1 MSFTQ
6 MKKKASLLCNNKR
19 VKEKKTRVTPSV
31 FTQEMLQSTEERLS
45 NTAEVHPPRILE
57 LLDLSTAPHH
67 KGSFPDIDQP
77 LFQPYP
83 SELVFQNFTPRQTYK
98 LPLLLL
104 NNDKVS
110 RQVKLEQQNSVYFS
124 ILPSSDAR
132 SNVAPGM
139 SATFTV
145 FFTPHENKD
154 YHHRL
159 VCVTE
164 REKFEIPIRAIG
176 PRAILDFRDKLDLP
190 VCPVKASTEKTQ
202 LVCNAG
208 NSKAK
213 FRLHTERP
221 FSVTPEFGT
230 LDVGESMQV
239 TVVFHPMN
247 TGNHRQDL
255 LLHYH
260 TGEDVYI
267 SLHGSCEELN
277 IHLEPDSIWMEN
289 TYVSLIS
296 TRTVSLTN
304 HSDIPLQYC
313 WTLWPSQQEE
323 DLSLLRDGSVLQQK
337 EEVEL
342 GQLLKSDPAGIHYL
356 PLQSRAP
363 QEHRSQDANDYL
375 LALSHSCI
383 TAEPAEGEIWPSTTA
398 KFTIIFKP
406 EEARLY
412 QQTIYCD
419 VTGCES
425 PLPLTVNGKGMG
437 PQLVLNYD
445 GMNLKDLFIGERFRQ
460 EVQLSNKGP
469 IDAPFRWSSPDT
481 AFGRCFSFNP
491 EEGVVPSG
499 ACQIVEVSFRSPIL
513 GSFFEDL
520 LLTVAGQPQPLTFTV
535 GGSII
540 RPTIHF
546 SVSELNFGDV
556 AFGFPVTV
564 GCTLFNPSFVPVN
577 FILRVLGDGLG
588 SPSVSSFKQVSDESL
603 KDWQGH
609 TARDLHPCPV
619 EFTVSPAAGSVRSVS
634 DVDIQ
639 VTLCSN
645 TVKTYQLSLV
655 VDIEGVGEEILTLPI
670 NARCVMPQILVD
682 TPVLDFE
689 RCFLNQPYEQKVRLN
704 NPSNLPACY
713 GMLDQEYEENPSLL
727 LGSSAPRGVIHPGTS
742 EELPVRLLAKAV
754 GTLHHTIRIAIFG
767 SPQPPLVSGSEVAL
781 SCIGH
786 GPLVHIQTTQL
797 HFGKIPVLM
806 DIGKTLLLS
815 NHSPIPAH
823 FTTPMSIRKPFWR
836 IEPSEGEVP
845 PGSQVELKVVVH
857 LKDTVQFEGKLEV
870 SIQDSQPLTVL
881 LSATGTGTTI
891 VSDRPFGPSL
901 DLGTHFSHEPYQ
913 YHFKLCNHGKRVH
926 RMYWKVDTSQPTAKL
941 CKGGSLPNQSFLP
954 PICTLKQRD
963 DPRRGSSLPSS
974 REKSMVSLRPSRLE
988 LFPGGSA
995 DMVLTVSAD
1004 APKVVRERLVCY
1016 AIVGQQGYQEKIMSV
1031 DITCRFVAPLLSIS
1045 SKQLNFYIKKVKGES
1060 VRPLYE
1066 KLILKNVSSLPV
1078 SMKLSLIEPFSLC
1091 EAPGQRS
1098 TATTKSVVL
1107 GDKCEAELWVCFN
1120 PAFYKDRV
1128 SHIVDEYLEVNYL
1141 GHPQQDVVDLHA
1153 EVHYP
1158 NLDFPSTT
1166 VDFDCVLNCTET
1178 HKIMTITN
1186 CSLLPVSYY
1195 WTFLD
1200 DHINTR
1206 KTEMLKGK
1214 KKKKQKLSESQL
1226 EEWRLSSATLSP
1238 AFSAPQTPMLAAD
1251 QQSSTQGPVRVEEVF
1266 DILPTHGHLQ
1276 PGDQQAVTFSFYGH
1290 ENISRQVVAQCHVED
1305 GPTYEIILRGH
1316 ASEIS
1321 YTLDTTHL
1329 DFGQQLFHCVA
1340 EVDVTLTNT
1349 GKVGFKYS
1357 IHPHRE
1363 EEEEEVGEKEVRQM
1377 KVFEHEV
1384 RPGWP
1389 AVIPAQGYL
1398 DAGMVQV
1405 LRVLY
1410 LPGIPEV
1417 FKKKLQMQVAFL
1429 PLEEIT
1435 LTGVGVFPR
1444 ISLNLPRNLS
1454 EECYSDVLPQARTAV
1469 EKDGVKEKLMNEITV
1484 REGAATEATRTL
1496 TYEDLLHM
1504 EIERLLVKK
1513 NALAVANSLL
1523 ETEEPQE
1530 SFRKWNKL
1538 IKFQL
1543 PEYILDFGFV
1553 IPGKVVS
1560 RAVKVSNNGSIPV
1573 SFHPTSKHLGD
1584 TGFTVDFEIMK
1595 NQPRDE
1601 TKSFTVKF
1609 DPQGVNLNL
1618 GYTSAIFPIQVTGG
1632 PTVQVRLCAVVT
1644 MPAVTVS
1651 SDTIQFDTLQCGMC
1665 QMKTIQLLNH
1675 ESVPCHWSIA
1685 EEVKPFK
1692 KIDKFLPLYKRKKA
1706 LQEQRPPP
1714 VVFEMFP
1721 SSGVLSPGERVNV
1734 HIKFKPADGC
1744 PYNRRLVVRVADST
1758 QEVFITAQGQGEDP
1772 HLEFC
1777 PSVLE
1782 LGPCLP
1788 ASTDVEAEVTVK
1800 NPCSFP
1806 IEFYSLEFDTQYLQE
1821 EEILRLMQDYKDN
1834 SVLLLPPRVPGE
1846 GLPSELLDYY
1856 KEYWSKMKD
1865 EELKAGMDHD
1875 DQNEDT
1881 QGGKNKPKLDEDHP
1895 EISATSVKPPEMFF
1909 SELTR
1914 LASSESLRQFEMTPV
1929 CRAVARHMGVDL
1941 SPEALVAR
1949 NCRGIAIVVYGAP
1962 LTDKS
1967 SIAAALALQ
1976 YGAVCLCVDDVVT
1989 DMLLNGT
1996 SPVSLTARQLFDF
2009 AATEHAQKNA
2019 KEAGLVI
2026 EETSGSGPTAA
2037 SDPDSSTFML
2047 NTANNCED
2055 NSNENDSKAPLMT
2068 ENQHIVHSLGG
2079 DVTTLRS
2086 LLPEHLLVD
2095 ILAERFQLSDCYRG
2109 IVIDGLDSAYTRVP
2123 ASTLQVV
2130 LKALTNRQHIYLVN
2144 LSDSYTAL
2152 KARERAQREAEEALQ
2167 KEKAAREE
2175 QWLQEMDEEEYN
2187 ALPQEV
2193 KEHINKKHREEFRQ
2207 QKFRA
2212 QMAKELEEKRQQ
2224 EENQRL
2230 KEVGGKKD
2238 IKEPSRKKSLLGV
2251 KQSTGALN
2259 VLRASSVNHSKE
2271 PLGDT
2276 REQCH
2281 LSEEHHSKEADDPQK
2296 QTEGT
2301 KGTTGSPQPTDTLEK
2316 DKNTETVN
2324 VKSAGEEKELKD
2336 GKQAGERNQKDRARR
2351 QSLPAGKSRVENLQS
2366 QFCQYEE
2373 SQALVEHIL
2382 HHWDRRRGLL
2392 LVPLPTEDAL
2402 GSAEVITEKQ
2412 SSADKKSRRVCN
2424 KLISPL
2430 HSQIAGLSEAEKA
2443 EDKASPLDI
2452 PYIVLNVTEKD
2463 YMSIISSS
2471 LPPLDEVLDDLGIGP
2486 SGPPIPPP
2494 VTFSV
2499 VPFPKKREQAKLEQ
2513 TCFTF
2518 LIPSRL
2524 DEKNKDKK
2532 EDELQASVVK
2542 LAEEA
2547 AGSKSHGKATIKDS
2561 AVAKDKDKTG
2571 REIHRSKKQTSA
2583 KTKAQGPDRL
2593 GSRSHA
2599 SFHPEDTDQEEH
2611 QANLEQK
2618 RSHILT
2624 AFRWVVPAGGE
2635 AVLKIWFYSESPGT
2649 FKHTFNF
2656 EIVGTRRLNQLI
2668 CRGVSTYPSISSDYT
2683 TVFPH
2688 SKKVTQTKELLPKT
2702 YVIKPGYFEFGPL
2715 LCGKT
2720 RDRYKENRYPE
2731 NSEKLVIH
2739 NNSCLEAEVQFS
2751 FKHDMQATTY
2761 LLDPPAMTLKP
2772 NQKQELM
2779 LWSYPTKVGQ
2789 MKDSLICQIKDNP
2802 ELVVIELSCWG
2813 VRPELELESKHLHF
2827 DRILLHR
2834 RDSRSIMMYNKTALP
2849 VSWRLQ
2855 GVEELGDEFTVP
2867 QDQGII
2873 SPNSS
2878 FPLSLRFRARRP
2890 LNIKRILRLEVSDV
2904 EKILGVVY
2912 TENIQVTAEAYD
2924 VDLEISPD
2932 GCLNFGTIRVFEEV
2946 RLSLRL
2952 KNQGKYEVSY
2962 KFNVE
2967 QTDPA
2972 QPDLNSIF
2980 KVSPQ
2985 CGSLM
2990 PNKPTT
2996 VNIVFK
3002 PDVEVFIKDQPILP
3016 CQVIEPSIGTGGE
3029 TVAIVAI
3036 RVSARSVFTR
3046 YKITPSS
3053 DLNFGPLI
3061 YGNKKSQS
3069 FTIENNGVFEASF
3082 TICRRI
3088 TDPVRT
3094 GGPGK
3099 TISRETLSGRPNA
3112 AKIPPESFQSFLQNR
3127 LSVGMFSVSP
3137 CIGSLQPG
3145 SQQLVTVDC
3154 AAEQLGRWSQ
3164 GLHIDIIGRD
3174 PSDHPD
3180 GIPYTL
3186 LAEVCKP
3193 GIVLDM
3199 ASIFEEHHLCC
3210 STSQLS
3216 SEQFCSA
3223 EGIFVLDENKFIF
3236 NKILVGQT
3244 SRARFKLTNS
3254 SKVPCMLSLAI
3265 RSAGPKSSRHIE
3277 VFDLPVTTLSIPSLS
3292 HAFPV
3297 VTFTPQAMQ
3306 HYSAVF
3312 EAKVEGSGRVTPTNK
3327 TSVLEFDL
3335 LGQGTLPSVCVVR
3348 PGLRGSKG
3356 SPVLHFRQVPVG
3368 RRHIRP
3374 LVLLNNGNVPAEV
3387 QIDMLD
3393 EHGVFTLKAASD
3405 NVNTS
3410 VDSTQRASEHKSV
3423 HRVNLKLKINEP
3435 VEIEVGFCSD
3445 KPLSVKAK
3453 MSLQVKDNQQSN
3465 TTIEV
3470 TGEAYQPIISLD
3482 HISRS
3487 LQDIDHEDE
3496 EEGNYEVL
3504 NFGDCHVNVPYK
3516 ESFTMTNHSSSQV
3529 LRFEWPPG
3537 GPHVSFSPQVGH
3549 LHAGCSKEVIVT
3561 FSSSE
3566 PVTLSQLQMR
3576 CKVCQVEF
3584 QQPVEEVADWD
3595 DRHKTVHWLSS
3606 SEKASDVSKQA
3617 VKDKVIRTDPE
3628 PCCSVVDGSQVEL
3641 ELSISAVC
3649 DYVKLS
3655 CSTDTIRFENTM
3667 LFQTRLQQLQ
3677 VVNEG
3682 SMKVE
3687 FSWEVLMDPSS
3698 NIVSCDQEE
3707 GTSTS
3712 RPGSRSAG
3720 SLTEARPLANL
3731 LSLLMLNRELPPFS
3745 VEPSVGTMKPGARQ
3759 NFTVR
3764 FLPLQVSTFQGKLFC
3779 SIQNLQDGEQAPCI
3793 SVCGRSLLP
3802 QFHFDLEDSDYI
3814 SGNRRNSEFSGPLD
3828 PNTRILE
3835 IHAIGLSVPSTRSFS
3850 VVNPTSKPYSFKW
3863 RCEDK
3868 SRSHFHCLVPSGVI
3882 PPGNKAEVCFEYVA
3896 EQLDAVESL
3905 WTFMVDTLSL
3915 SVPFLCVGT
3924 AREPIT
3930 YLDRPHFD
3938 FGELLIGQKVEQA
3951 VNFVNEED
3959 EPFHFSVVPSS
3970 LFCEDQQ
3977 SRLILEPMTGTVAPK
3992 NRLPLLVSFTPSCE
4006 GYVSFK
4012 VVLRVK
4018 KKSEPLTL
4026 IIKADCFTLS
4036 TSVQVEKPEGGL
4048 KMIAPNHQE
4057 TLDFGEVG
4065 ISEQSTFTF
4074 LVSNL
4079 SRFILE
4085 VNFELTGPKALQH
4098 HLVTKTQNAAIG
4110 AGKQLQS
4117 SLCFFPQCICNLKDV
4132 KLNIKVKR
4140 GPIFAFD
4147 IKGKAV
4153 SPSLEFSSTK
4163 LNFGK
4168 CFLYCPG
4175 MEPAAQTLVLRNNG
4189 KRDISIQC
4197 QFKNTAFLEMDFHAD
4212 ILTPG
4217 GVKEIPFTF
4226 YPREPCQYHEKLT
4239 FILNSC
4245 VTKQVEI
4252 LGQGIEMKLEVE
4264 HPRQKKVKL
4273 GPLKLGQKMKKQVV
4287 LVNRSS
4293 IDLSCTL
4300 MLSTDTP
4307 IDQKDLSFSPEGELK
4322 LKSSGG
4328 SCNVQIHFSPHQR
4341 IRPFTAELQAK
4352 CLGLIQPLLTI
4363 QGSCQG
4369 VEVQLDQDCLSF
4381 GAVVQHCQVK
4391 KKIVM
4396 TNTGDSSARF
4406 NWKTEDFPA
4415 ELSIVPLKGFINPG
4429 MEVPFQVTFAP
4440 VELRNDTRYE
4450 NLSCFVEGSSSPLTL
4465 TVTGSCIATSTS
4477 REVVNFVCPVR
4488 GSHTQTLSVLNPTNQ
4503 CCSIAPVIE
4512 GEHWSAALSVNF
4524 QPHQNTAFT
4533 ITYRPMTMTA
4543 SGQKHQG
4550 SVFFAFPDGTG
4561 ILYSLQGTAD
4571 PPKAEDT
4578 IEHELPA
4585 KTSHTVLL
4593 PVHNWLSR
4601 QQRFL
4606 VQLEI
4611 VKPDKPDATVSL
4623 RGIKFIDVP
4632 AHANRD
4638 YEMSF
4643 FTYTEGQ
4650 FNTKVTFRNHETSEY
4665 LFYLVTFKATS
4676 PGVLST
4682 IELVTPVR
4690 RAASATI
4697 QVENPLT
4704 TASCL
4709 TTDCKSRDIIVP
4721 PHHTVPGQSKGVL
4734 PFEYKPLQA
4743 GESTARLTLFSSE
4756 LGHFHYDLLLRA
4768 LPPAPEK
4775 TVHFNALLG
4784 RSHTITVKFINYARF
4799 KTSYFCKTDYP
4810 DFIVDKSV
4818 SVTPGFHAGSQA
4830 SVDVCFE
4837 PSQLGEVKGQLSLS
4851 SGVGGEYI
4859 FPLHGLCLPPQ
4870 SQGPFSIK
4878 SGGNIIIPFKNVFL
4892 QTTAFS
4898 FLVDNHHFTV
4908 KGGGSIKSK
4917 EIQNIQVSFEA
4928 PPDGSPGPWFGTLT
4942 ISSQSSEGHKKPY
4955 SWVYYLKGHRPEL
4968 L

>member
-57 LLDLSTAPHH
+57 LLDLSAAPHH

-83 SELVFQNFTPRQTYK
+83 SELVFQNLTPGQTYK

-124 ILPSSDAR
+124 VLPSSDAR

-202 LVCNAG
+202 LVCNVG

-383 TAEPAEGEIWPSTTA
+383 TVEPAEGEIWPSTTA

-412 QQTIYCD
+412 QQTIYCN

-460 EVQLSNKGP
+460 ELSNKGP

-767 SPQPPLVSGSEVAL
+767 SPQPPLEVAL

-974 REKSMVSLRPSRLE
+974 REKLMVSLRPSRLE

-1091 EAPGQRS
+1091 EAPGERS

-1238 AFSAPQTPMLAAD
+1238 AFSAPQTPLLAAD
-1251 QQSSTQGPVRVEEVF
+1251 QQSSTQSPVRVEEVF

-1389 AVIPAQGYL
+1389 AVFPAQGYL

-1685 EEVKPFK
+1685 EEVTPFK

-1875 DQNEDT
+1875 NQNEDT

-1949 NCRGIAIVVYGAP
+1949 NCRGIAIIVYGAP

-1976 YGAVCLCVDDVVT
+1976 YGAACLCVDDVVT

-2524 DEKNKDKK
+2524 DEKDKDKK

-2599 SFHPEDTDQEEH
+2599 SFYPEDTDQEEH

-2635 AVLKIWFYSESPGT
+2635 VVLKIWFYSESPGT

-3082 TICRRI
+3082 TICRMI
-3088 TDPVRT
+3088 TDPVKT

-3292 HAFPV
+3292 HAFAV

-3312 EAKVEGSGRVTPTNK
+3312 EAKVEGSGRVTPTIK

-3356 SPVLHFRQVPVG
+3356 SPVLHFRRVLVG

-3410 VDSTQRASEHKSV
+3410 VDSTQRASEHKSM

-3470 TGEAYQPIISLD
+3470 TGEAYQPIVSLD

-3606 SEKASDVSKQA
+3606 SEKASDLSKQG
-3617 VKDKVIRTDPE
+3617 VKDKVIRIDPE

-3641 ELSISAVC
+3641 ELRISAVC

-3677 VVNEG
+3677 VVNKG

-3731 LSLLMLNRELPPFS
+3731 LSLLMLNAELPPFS

-3814 SGNRRNSEFSGPLD
+3814 SGNRGNSEFSGPLD

-3896 EQLDAVESL
+3896 EQLDAVESF

-4048 KMIAPNHQE
+4048 KMISPNHQE

-4085 VNFELTGPKALQH
+4085 VNFELTGPKALQQ
-4098 HLVTKTQNAAIG
+4098 HLVTKTQNAAID

-4117 SLCFFPQCICNLKDV
+4117 SLCFSPQCICNLKDV

-4140 GPIFAFD
+4140 GPTFAFD

-4212 ILTPG
+4212 ILSPG
-4217 GVKEIPFTF
+4217 GVKETPFTF

-4341 IRPFTAELQAK
+4341 IRPFTTELQAK

-4524 QPHQNTAFT
+4524 EPHQNTAFT

-4543 SGQKHQG
+4543 SGKKHQG
-4550 SVFFAFPDGTG
+4550 SVFFAFPNGTG

-4593 PVHNWLSR
+4593 PVRNWLSR

-4690 RAASATI
+4690 RAASATV

-4775 TVHFNALLG
+4775 TVHFNTLLG
-4784 RSHTITVKFINYARF
+4784 CSHTVTVKFINYARF

-4870 SQGPFSIK
+4870 SQGPVSIK

-4942 ISSQSSEGHKKPY
+4942 ISSQSSEGHRKPY

>member
-6 MKKKASLLCNNKR
+6 VKKKASLLCNNKR
-19 VKEKKTRVTPSV
+19 VKEGKTRRVTPSV

-57 LLDLSTAPHH
+57 LLDLSAAPNH

-83 SELVFQNFTPRQTYK
+83 SELVFQNFTPGQTYK

-124 ILPSSDAR
+124 VLPSSDAR
-132 SNVAPGM
+132 SNIAPGM

-202 LVCNAG
+202 LVCNVG

-221 FSVTPEFGT
+221 FSVTPEFGA

-239 TVVFHPMN
+239 TVVFQPMN
-247 TGNHRQDL
+247 TGNHSQDL

-313 WTLWPSQQEE
+313 WTVWPSQQEE
-323 DLSLLRDGSVLQQK
+323 DLSLLREGSVLQQK

-342 GQLLKSDPAGIHYL
+342 GQLLKSDLAGIHYL

-375 LALSHSCI
+375 LALSHCI
-383 TAEPAEGEIWPSTTA
+383 TVEPPEGEIWPSTTA

-425 PLPLTVNGKGMG
+425 PLPLTVKGKGMG

-460 EVQLSNKGP
+460 EVQLSNKEP

-481 AFGRCFSFNP
+481 TFGRCFSFNP
-491 EEGVVPSG
+491 EEGVVRSG

-513 GSFFEDL
+513 GSFFEEL
-520 LLTVAGQPQPLTFTV
+520 LLSVAGQPQSLTFTV
-535 GGSII
+535 GGSVIC
-540 RPTIHF
+540 PTIHF

-556 AFGFPVTV
+556 GFGFPVTV

-588 SPSVSSFKQVSDESL
+588 SPSVSSFKQISDESL
-603 KDWQGH
+603 KDWQGY

-634 DVDIQ
+634 DVDIK

-645 TVKTYQLSLV
+645 TVRTYQLSLV

-670 NARCVMPQILVD
+670 NARCVVPQILVD
-682 TPVLDFE
+682 TPVLHFE
-689 RCFLNQPYEQKVRLN
+689 RCFLNQPFEQKVRLT

-713 GMLDQEYEENPSLL
+713 GMLDQEYEENSSLL
-727 LGSSAPRGVIHPGTS
+727 LGSSDPRGVIHPGCS
-742 EELPVRLLAKAV
+742 EELPVRLLAKAP
-754 GTLHHTIRIAIFG
+754 GMLHHTIRIAVFG
-767 SPQPPLVSGSEVAL
+767 SSQPPLEVAL

-797 HFGKIPVLM
+797 HFGKIPVLT

-823 FTTPMSIRKPFWR
+823 FTIPMTIRKPFWR
-836 IEPSEGEVP
+836 IEPSKGEVP
-845 PGSQVELKVVVH
+845 SWSQVELKVVVH
-857 LKDTVQFEGKLEV
+857 LKDTVAFEGKLEV

-941 CKGGSLPNQSFLP
+941 CKGGTLPDQSFLP
-954 PICTLKQRD
+954 PIFTPKQRD
-963 DPRRGSSLPSS
+963 DARRGSSLPSS

-1004 APKVVRERLVCY
+1004 SPKVVRERLVCY

-1045 SKQLNFYIKKVKGES
+1045 PKQLNFYIKKVKGDC

-1091 EAPGQRS
+1091 EAPGEHS

-1128 SHIVDEYLEVNYL
+1128 SHNVDEYLEVNYL

-1178 HKIMTITN
+1178 HKVMTITN

-1200 DHINTR
+1200 DHINSR

-1214 KKKKQKLSESQL
+1214 KKKKQKLSESQQ
-1226 EEWRLSSATLSP
+1226 EEWRRSSATLSP
-1238 AFSAPQTPMLAAD
+1238 AFSAPQTPLLAAD
-1251 QQSSTQGPVRVEEVF
+1251 QQSSTQGSVHVEEVF

-1276 PGDQQAVTFSFYGH
+1276 PGDQQVVTFSFYGH

-1329 DFGQQLFHCVA
+1329 DFGQQLFHCVG

-1363 EEEEEVGEKEVRQM
+1363 EEEEGVGEKEVRQM

-1389 AVIPAQGYL
+1389 TVIPAQGYL

-1444 ISLNLPRNLS
+1444 ISLNLPRILS
-1454 EECYSDVLPQARTAV
+1454 EEYYSDVLQQARTAV
-1469 EKDGVKEKLMNEITV
+1469 EKDGVKVKLIYEFTV

-1496 TYEDLLHM
+1496 TFEDLLHM

-1513 NALAVANSLL
+1513 NALAVANNLL

-1573 SFHPTSKHLGD
+1573 SFHPTNKHLGD
-1584 TGFTVDFEIMK
+1584 TGFTVDFESMK

-1609 DPQGVNLNL
+1609 DPQGVNLDL
-1618 GYTSAIFPIQVTGG
+1618 GYTSAILPIQVAGG

-1685 EEVKPFK
+1685 EEVKPIK

-1834 SVLLLPPRVPGE
+1834 SVLLLPSRVPGE

-1856 KEYWSKMKD
+1856 KEYCSKMKD
-1865 EELKAGMDHD
+1865 EELKAGTGHD

-1895 EISATSVKPPEMFF
+1895 EIRTTGVKPPEMFF

-1914 LASSESLRQFEMTPV
+1914 LASSESLRQFEMTPI
-1929 CRAVARHMGVDL
+1929 CRAVARHMGVDMP
-1941 SPEALVAR
+1941 PEALVAR
-1949 NCRGIAIVVYGAP
+1949 NCRGIAIIVYGAP

-1967 SIAAALALQ
+1967 SIAAALALR
-1976 YGAVCLCVDDVVT
+1976 YGAACLCVDDVVT

-1996 SPVSLTARQLFDF
+1996 SLVSLTARQLFDF

-2026 EETSGSGPTAA
+2026 EETSGSGPTAPLEA
-2037 SDPDSSTFML
+2037 SDPDSSPFIL

-2055 NSNENDSKAPLMT
+2055 NSSENDSKAPLMT
-2068 ENQHIVHSLGG
+2068 ENQHIVHCLGG

-2109 IVIDGLDSAYTRVP
+2109 IVIDGLDSAYTWVP

-2130 LKALTNRQHIYLVN
+2130 LKALSNRKHIYLVN

-2152 KARERAQREAEEALQ
+2152 KARERAQNEAEEALQ

-2175 QWLQEMDEEEYN
+2175 QWLQDMDEEEYN

-2193 KEHINKKHREEFRQ
+2193 KERINKKHREEFRQ
-2207 QKFRA
+2207 QKFRE

-2238 IKEPSRKKSLLGV
+2238 IKEPSRKKSLLGA

-2259 VLRASSVNHSKE
+2259 VLRASSVNDSKE
-2271 PLGDT
+2271 LLGDT

-2281 LSEEHHSKEADDPQK
+2281 LNEEHHSKEADDPQK

-2301 KGTTGSPQPTDTLEK
+2301 TGSPQPTDTLEI
-2316 DKNTETVN
+2316 DKNAETVN

-2336 GKQAGERNQKDRARR
+2336 GKQAGERNQKDRAR
-2351 QSLPAGKSRVENLQS
+2351 QSLPAGKSQVENLQS
-2366 QFCQYEE
+2366 KFCQYEE

-2382 HHWDRRRGLL
+2382 QHWDRRRGLL

-2402 GSAEVITEKQ
+2402 GSAEVTTEKQ
-2412 SSADKKSRRVCN
+2412 SSADKKSRRVGN

-2430 HSQIAGLSEAEKA
+2430 HSQIAGLSEAEKVD
-2443 EDKASPLDI
+2443 DKASPLDI

-2486 SGPPIPPP
+2486 SGPPIPPS

-2518 LIPSRL
+2518 LVPSGL
-2524 DEKNKDKK
+2524 DEKDKN
-2532 EDELQASVVK
+2532 EDGLQASVLK
-2542 LAEEA
+2542 LSEEA
-2547 AGSKSHGKATIKDS
+2547 AGSKGHGKATIKDS
-2561 AVAKDKDKTG
+2561 TVAKDKDKTG
-2571 REIHRSKKQTSA
+2571 REIHRSKKQTST

-2593 GSRSHA
+2593 GSRSLA

-2611 QANLEQK
+2611 QASLEQK

-2635 AVLKIWFYSESPGT
+2635 VVLKIWFYSESPGT

-2688 SKKVTQTKELLPKT
+2688 SKKVTQTKEGLLKT

-2751 FKHDMQATTY
+2751 FKHDTQATTY
-2761 LLDPPAMTLKP
+2761 LLDPPTMTLTP
-2772 NQKQELM
+2772 NQKQELT

-2789 MKDSLICQIKDNP
+2789 MKDGLICQIKDNP

-2813 VRPELELESKHLHF
+2813 IRPELELESKHLHF

-2890 LNIKRILRLEVSDV
+2890 LTIKRILRLEVADV

-2996 VNIVFK
+2996 VNILFK

-3046 YKITPSS
+3046 CKITPSS
-3053 DLNFGPLI
+3053 FLNFGPLI

-3082 TICRRI
+3082 TMCRMI

-3127 LSVGMFSVSP
+3127 LSVGMFSVFP
-3137 CIGSLQPG
+3137 CIGSLLPG

-3193 GIVLDM
+3193 GIVLNK

-3210 STSQLS
+3210 SSSQLS
-3216 SEQFCSA
+3216 SEQFCNA
-3223 EGIFVLDENKFIF
+3223 KGIFVLDENKFIF

-3277 VFDLPVTTLSIPSLS
+3277 VFDLPVTTLSIPSFS
-3292 HAFPV
+3292 HAFAV

-3306 HYSAVF
+3306 HYSVVF
-3312 EAKVEGSGRVTPTNK
+3312 EAKVEGSGRVTPTIK

-3348 PGLRGSKG
+3348 PGLRSSKG
-3356 SPVLHFRQVPVG
+3356 SPVLHFRWVPVG
-3368 RRHIRP
+3368 RRYIRP

-3405 NVNTS
+3405 NINTS

-3453 MSLQVKDNQQSN
+3453 MSLQVKDNQQNN

-3470 TGEAYQPIISLD
+3470 TGEAFQPIVSLD

-3487 LQDIDHEDE
+3487 LQDIGHEDE
-3496 EEGNYEVL
+3496 KEGNYEVL

-3516 ESFTMTNHSSSQV
+3516 EHFTMTNHSSSQV
-3529 LRFEWPPG
+3529 LRFEWPPS

-3561 FSSSE
+3561 FSSSKA
-3566 PVTLSQLQMR
+3566 VTLSQLQMR

-3606 SEKASDVSKQA
+3606 SEKASDASKQA
-3617 VKDKVIRTDPE
+3617 EKDKVIRTDPE
-3628 PCCSVVDGSQVEL
+3628 PCCSVVDSSQVEL
-3641 ELSISAVC
+3641 ELRISAVC

-3655 CSTDTIRFENTM
+3655 CSTNTILFEKTM

-3731 LSLLMLNRELPPFS
+3731 LSLLMLNPELPPFS
-3745 VEPSVGTMKPGARQ
+3745 IEPSVGTMKPGARQ

-3779 SIQNLQDGEQAPCI
+3779 SIQNLQDGKQALCI

-3868 SRSHFHCLVPSGVI
+3868 SRSDFHCLVPSGVI

-3896 EQLDAVESL
+3896 EQLDAVESF
-3905 WTFMVDTLSL
+3905 WTFIVDTLSL

-3938 FGELLIGQKVEQA
+3938 FGELLLGKKVEQA
-3951 VNFVNEED
+3951 VNFVSEEE
-3959 EPFHFSVVPSS
+3959 EPLHFSVVPSS

-4048 KMIAPNHQE
+4048 KMIAPNQEE

-4085 VNFELTGPKALQH
+4085 VNFELMGPKALQQ
-4098 HLVTKTQNAAIG
+4098 HLVTKTQNAAID

-4140 GPIFAFD
+4140 GSTFAFD

-4175 MEPAAQTLVLRNNG
+4175 MEPATQTLVLRNNG

-4212 ILTPG
+4212 ILSPG

-4273 GPLKLGQKMKKQVV
+4273 GPQKLGQKIKKQVV
-4287 LVNRSS
+4287 LVNHSS

-4307 IDQKDLSFSPEGELK
+4307 IDQKDLCFSPEGELK

-4341 IRPFTAELQAK
+4341 IRPFIAELQAK

-4369 VEVQLDQDCLSF
+4369 VEVQLDQDWLSF

-4429 MEVPFQVTFAP
+4429 MEVSFQVTFAP

-4450 NLSCFVEGSSSPLTL
+4450 NLSCFVEGSSSPITF

-4488 GSHTQTLSVLNPTNQ
+4488 GSHTQTLSVLNSTNQ

-4524 QPHQNTAFT
+4524 EPHQNTAFT
-4533 ITYRPMTMTA
+4533 ITYRPMTMTT
-4543 SGQKHQG
+4543 SGKKHQG

-4561 ILYSLQGTAD
+4561 MLYSLQGTAD

-4578 IEHELPA
+4578 IVHELPA

-4650 FNTKVTFRNHETSEY
+4650 FNTKVTFRHHETGEY

-4682 IELVTPVR
+4682 IELVTSVR
-4690 RAASATI
+4690 QAASATV

-4704 TASCL
+4704 AASCL
-4709 TTDCKSRDIIVP
+4709 TTECKSRDIIVP
-4721 PHHTVPGQSKGVL
+4721 PQHMVPGQSKGVL

-4799 KTSYFCKTDYP
+4799 KTTYFCKTDCP

-4818 SVTPGFHAGSQA
+4818 SVTPGFHVGSEA

-4878 SGGNIIIPFKNVFL
+4878 AGGNIIIPFKNVFL

-4898 FLVDNHHFTV
+4898 FLIDNHHFTV

-4942 ISSQSSEGHKKPY
+4942 ISSQSSEGHRKPY
-4955 SWVYYLKGHRPEL
+4955 SWVYYLKGHRPESL
-4968 L
+4968 

>member
-57 LLDLSTAPHH
+57 LLDLCAAPHH

-83 SELVFQNFTPRQTYK
+83 SELVFQNFTPGQTYK

-124 ILPSSDAR
+124 VLPSSDAR

-202 LVCNAG
+202 LVCNVG

-383 TAEPAEGEIWPSTTA
+383 TVEPAEGEIWPSTTA

-412 QQTIYCD
+412 QQTIYCN

-713 GMLDQEYEENPSLL
+713 GMLDQEYQENPSLL

-767 SPQPPLVSGSEVAL
+767 SPQPPLEVAL

-845 PGSQVELKVVVH
+845 PWSQVELKVVVH

-1031 DITCRFVAPLLSIS
+1031 DITCCFVAPLLSIS

-1091 EAPGQRS
+1091 EAPGERS

-1214 KKKKQKLSESQL
+1214 KRKKQKLSESQL

-1238 AFSAPQTPMLAAD
+1238 AFSAPQTPLLAAD
-1251 QQSSTQGPVRVEEVF
+1251 QQSSTQSPVRVEEVF

-1305 GPTYEIILRGH
+1305 GPAYEIILRGH

-1389 AVIPAQGYL
+1389 TVIPAQGYL

-1454 EECYSDVLPQARTAV
+1454 AECYSDVLQQARTAV

-1584 TGFTVDFEIMK
+1584 TGFTVDFESMK

-1609 DPQGVNLNL
+1609 GPQGVNLNL

-1734 HIKFKPADGC
+1734 YIKFKPADGC

-1949 NCRGIAIVVYGAP
+1949 NCRGIAIIVYGAP

-1976 YGAVCLCVDDVVT
+1976 YGAACLCVDDVVT

-2037 SDPDSSTFML
+2037 SDPDSSTFIL

-2055 NSNENDSKAPLMT
+2055 NSSENDSKAPLMT

-2109 IVIDGLDSAYTRVP
+2109 IVIDGLDSAYTQVP

-2130 LKALTNRQHIYLVN
+2130 LKALSNRQHIYLVN

-2193 KEHINKKHREEFRQ
+2193 KERINKKHREEFRQ

-2324 VKSAGEEKELKD
+2324 GKSAGEEKELKD

-2412 SSADKKSRRVCN
+2412 SSADKKSRRVGN

-2499 VPFPKKREQAKLEQ
+2499 VSFPKKREQAKLEQ

-2524 DEKNKDKK
+2524 DEKDKDKK

-2583 KTKAQGPDRL
+2583 KTKAQGSDRL
-2593 GSRSHA
+2593 GSRSYA

-2635 AVLKIWFYSESPGT
+2635 VVLKIWFYSESPGT

-2834 RDSRSIMMYNKTALP
+2834 RDSRSIMMYNKTARP

-2996 VNIVFK
+2996 VNILFK

-3254 SKVPCMLSLAI
+3254 IKVPCMLSLAI
-3265 RSAGPKSSRHIE
+3265 RSAGPKSSQHIE

-3292 HAFPV
+3292 HAFAV

-3312 EAKVEGSGRVTPTNK
+3312 EAKVEGSGRVTPTIK

-3356 SPVLHFRQVPVG
+3356 SPVLHFRGVPVG

-3410 VDSTQRASEHKSV
+3410 VDSTQRASEHKSM

-3453 MSLQVKDNQQSN
+3453 MSLQVKDNRQSN

-3470 TGEAYQPIISLD
+3470 TGEAYQPIVSLD

-3584 QQPVEEVADWD
+3584 QQLVEEVADWD

-3641 ELSISAVC
+3641 ELRISAVC

-3677 VVNEG
+3677 VMNEG

-3731 LSLLMLNRELPPFS
+3731 LSLLMLNPELPPFS

-3896 EQLDAVESL
+3896 KQLDAVESF

-3959 EPFHFSVVPSS
+3959 EPFQFSVVPSS

-3977 SRLILEPMTGTVAPK
+3977 SRLILEPMTCTVAPK

-4048 KMIAPNHQE
+4048 KMISPNHQE

-4079 SRFILE
+4079 SKFILE

-4098 HLVTKTQNAAIG
+4098 HLVTKTQNAAID

-4117 SLCFFPQCICNLKDV
+4117 SLCFFPGCISNLKDI

-4153 SPSLEFSSTK
+4153 APSLEFSSTK

-4197 QFKNTAFLEMDFHAD
+4197 QFKNTSFLEMDFHAD
-4212 ILTPG
+4212 ILSPG

-4287 LVNRSS
+4287 LVNHSS

-4322 LKSSGG
+4322 LKSTGG

-4341 IRPFTAELQAK
+4341 IRPFTAELQAN

-4429 MEVPFQVTFAP
+4429 MEVPFQVMFAP

-4450 NLSCFVEGSSSPLTL
+4450 NLSCFVEGSSSPLTV

-4524 QPHQNTAFT
+4524 EPHQNTAFT

-4543 SGQKHQG
+4543 SGKKHQG

-4578 IEHELPA
+4578 IVHELPA
-4585 KTSHTVLL
+4585 KTSHAVLL

-4676 PGVLST
+4676 SGVLST

-4690 RAASATI
+4690 RAASATV

-4784 RSHTITVKFINYARF
+4784 RSHTVTVKFINYARF

-4810 DFIVDKSV
+4810 DFIVDKNV
-4818 SVTPGFHAGSQA
+4818 SVTPGFHAGSEA

-4892 QTTAFS
+4892 QTTPFS
-4898 FLVDNHHFTV
+4898 FLVDNHNFTV

-4942 ISSQSSEGHKKPY
+4942 ISSQCSEGHRKPY
-4955 SWVYYLKGHRPEL
+4955 SWVCYLKGHRPEL

>member
-1 MSFTQ
+1 MSITQ
-6 MKKKASLLCNNKR
+6 VKKKASLLCNNKR
-19 VKEKKTRVTPSV
+19 VKEGKTRRVTPSV
-31 FTQEMLQSTEERLS
+31 FSQEMLQSTEERLS

-57 LLDLSTAPHH
+57 LLDLSAAPHR

-83 SELVFQNFTPRQTYK
+83 SELVFQNFSPGQTYK

-124 ILPSSDAR
+124 VLPSSDAR

-202 LVCNAG
+202 LVCNVG

-221 FSVTPEFGT
+221 FSVRPEFGS

-304 HSDIPLQYC
+304 HSGIPLQYC
-313 WTLWPSQQEE
+313 WTVWPSQQEE
-323 DLSLLRDGSVLQQK
+323 DLSLLREGSVLQQK

-375 LALSHSCI
+375 LALSHCI
-383 TAEPAEGEIWPSTTA
+383 TVEPPEGEIWPSTTA

-425 PLPLTVNGKGMG
+425 PLPLTVKGKGTG

-481 AFGRCFSFNP
+481 TFGRCFSFNP

-499 ACQIVEVSFRSPIL
+499 TCQIVEVSFCSPIL
-513 GSFFEDL
+513 GSFFEEL
-520 LLTVAGQPQPLTFTV
+520 LLSVAGQPQPLTFTV
-535 GGSII
+535 GGSVIC
-540 RPTIHF
+540 PTIHF

-588 SPSVSSFKQVSDESL
+588 SPSVSSFKQISDESL
-603 KDWQGH
+603 KDWQGY

-634 DVDIQ
+634 DVDIK

-645 TVKTYQLSLV
+645 TVRTYQLSLV
-655 VDIEGVGEEILTLPI
+655 VDVEGVGEEILTLPI
-670 NARCVMPQILVD
+670 NARCVVPQILVD
-682 TPVLDFE
+682 TPVLHFE
-689 RCFLNQPYEQKVRLN
+689 RCFLNQPFEQKVRLT

-713 GMLDQEYEENPSLL
+713 GMLDQEYEDNSSLL
-727 LGSSAPRGVIHPGTS
+727 LGSSAPRGVIHPGSS
-742 EELPVRLLAKAV
+742 EELPVRLLAKAP
-754 GTLHHTIRIAIFG
+754 GMLHHTIRIAVFG
-767 SPQPPLVSGSEVAL
+767 SSQPPLEVAL

-823 FTTPMSIRKPFWR
+823 FTTPMTIRKPFWR

-845 PGSQVELKVVVH
+845 PWSQVELKVVVN
-857 LKDTVQFEGKLEV
+857 LKDTVPFEGKLEV

-901 DLGTHFSHEPYQ
+901 DLGTHFSHEAYQ

-941 CKGGSLPNQSFLP
+941 CKGGTLPDQSFLP
-954 PICTLKQRD
+954 PIFTPKQRD
-963 DPRRGSSLPSS
+963 DARRGSSLPSS

-1004 APKVVRERLVCY
+1004 SPKVVRERLVCY

-1031 DITCRFVAPLLSIS
+1031 DIACRFVAPLLSIS

-1091 EAPGQRS
+1091 EAPGEHS

-1128 SHIVDEYLEVNYL
+1128 SHNVDEYLEVNYL

-1178 HKIMTITN
+1178 HKVMTITN

-1200 DHINTR
+1200 DHINSR

-1214 KKKKQKLSESQL
+1214 KKKKQKLSESQQ

-1238 AFSAPQTPMLAAD
+1238 AFSAPQPPLLAAD
-1251 QQSSTQGPVRVEEVF
+1251 QQNSTQASVRVEEVF

-1329 DFGQQLFHCVA
+1329 DFGQQLFHCVG

-1363 EEEEEVGEKEVRQM
+1363 EEDEGVGEKEARQM

-1389 AVIPAQGYL
+1389 TVIPAQGYL

-1429 PLEEIT
+1429 PLVEIT

-1444 ISLNLPRNLS
+1444 IRLNLPRIMS
-1454 EECYSDVLPQARTAV
+1454 EECYSDVLQQARTAV
-1469 EKDGVKEKLMNEITV
+1469 EKDGVKEKLIYEFTV
-1484 REGAATEATRTL
+1484 RGGAATEATRTL

-1513 NALAVANSLL
+1513 NALAVANNLL

-1573 SFHPTSKHLGD
+1573 SFHPTNKHLGD
-1584 TGFTVDFEIMK
+1584 TGFTVDFESMK

-1609 DPQGVNLNL
+1609 DPQGVNLDL
-1618 GYTSAIFPIQVTGG
+1618 GYTSAILPIQVAGG

-1856 KEYWSKMKD
+1856 KEYCSKMKD
-1865 EELKAGMDHD
+1865 EELKAGTGHD

-1895 EISATSVKPPEMFF
+1895 EIRTTGVKPPEMFF

-1914 LASSESLRQFEMTPV
+1914 LASSESLRQFEMTPI

-1941 SPEALVAR
+1941 SPEALIGR
-1949 NCRGIAIVVYGAP
+1949 NCRGIAIIVYGAP

-1967 SIAAALALQ
+1967 SRAAALALR
-1976 YGAVCLCVDDVVT
+1976 YGAACLCVDDVVT

-2026 EETSGSGPTAA
+2026 EETSGSGPTAPLEA
-2037 SDPDSSTFML
+2037 SDPDSSPFIL

-2055 NSNENDSKAPLMT
+2055 NSSENDSKAPLMT
-2068 ENQHIVHSLGG
+2068 ENQHIVHCLGG

-2130 LKALTNRQHIYLVN
+2130 LKALSNRKHIYLVN

-2152 KARERAQREAEEALQ
+2152 KAREKAQSEAEEALQ

-2175 QWLQEMDEEEYN
+2175 QWLQDMDEEEYN

-2193 KEHINKKHREEFRQ
+2193 KERINKKHREEFRQ
-2207 QKFRA
+2207 QKFRE

-2251 KQSTGALN
+2251 KQSTLN
-2259 VLRASSVNHSKE
+2259 VLRASSVNDSKE
-2271 PLGDT
+2271 QLGDT

-2281 LSEEHHSKEADDPQK
+2281 LNEEHHSKEADDPQK

-2301 KGTTGSPQPTDTLEK
+2301 TGSPQPTDTLEI

-2351 QSLPAGKSRVENLQS
+2351 QGLPAGKSRVENLQS
-2366 QFCQYEE
+2366 KFCQYEE

-2382 HHWDRRRGLL
+2382 QHWDRRRGLL

-2402 GSAEVITEKQ
+2402 GSAEVTTEKQ
-2412 SSADKKSRRVCN
+2412 SSADKKSRRVSN

-2443 EDKASPLDI
+2443 DDKASPLDI

-2471 LPPLDEVLDDLGIGP
+2471 LPALDEVLDDLGIGP
-2486 SGPPIPPP
+2486 SGPPIPPS

-2518 LIPSRL
+2518 LVPSGL
-2524 DEKNKDKK
+2524 DEKDKDKK
-2532 EDELQASVVK
+2532 EDELQASVLK
-2542 LAEEA
+2542 LSEEA
-2547 AGSKSHGKATIKDS
+2547 TGSKGHGKATIKDS
-2561 AVAKDKDKTG
+2561 TVAKDKDKTG

-2583 KTKAQGPDRL
+2583 KTKAQGPERL

-2611 QANLEQK
+2611 QASLEQK

-2635 AVLKIWFYSESPGT
+2635 VVLKIWFYSESPGT

-2668 CRGVSTYPSISSDYT
+2668 CRGVSTYPSISSDYM

-2688 SKKVTQTKELLPKT
+2688 SKKVTQTKEGLLKT

-2751 FKHDMQATTY
+2751 FKHDTQATTY

-2772 NQKQELM
+2772 NQKQELT

-2789 MKDSLICQIKDNP
+2789 MKDGLICQIKDNP

-2890 LNIKRILRLEVSDV
+2890 LNIKRILRLEVADV

-2932 GCLNFGTIRVFEEV
+2932 GCLNFGTIRVFEDV

-2990 PNKPTT
+2990 PNKPAT
-2996 VNIVFK
+2996 VNILFK

-3082 TICRRI
+3082 TICRMI

-3210 STSQLS
+3210 SSSQLS
-3216 SEQFCSA
+3216 SEQFCNA
-3223 EGIFVLDENKFIF
+3223 KGIFVLDENKFIF

-3292 HAFPV
+3292 HAFAV

-3306 HYSAVF
+3306 HYSVVF
-3312 EAKVEGSGRVTPTNK
+3312 EAKVEGSGRVTPTIK

-3348 PGLRGSKG
+3348 PGLRSSKG
-3356 SPVLHFRQVPVG
+3356 SPVLHFRRVPVG

-3405 NVNTS
+3405 NINAS

-3423 HRVNLKLKINEP
+3423 HRVNLKLKSNEP

-3445 KPLSVKAK
+3445 KPLNVKEK

-3470 TGEAYQPIISLD
+3470 TGEAYQPIVSLD

-3496 EEGNYEVL
+3496 KEGNYEVL
-3504 NFGDCHVNVPYK
+3504 DFGDCHVNVPYK

-3529 LRFEWPPG
+3529 LRFEWPPS

-3561 FSSSE
+3561 FSSSKA
-3566 PVTLSQLQMR
+3566 VTLSQLQMR

-3595 DRHKTVHWLSS
+3595 DRHKMVHWLSS
-3606 SEKASDVSKQA
+3606 SEKASDASKQA

-3641 ELSISAVC
+3641 ELRISAVC

-3655 CSTDTIRFENTM
+3655 CSTDIILFENTM

-3682 SMKVE
+3682 SLKVE

-3720 SLTEARPLANL
+3720 SLTEARPLVNL
-3731 LSLLMLNRELPPFS
+3731 LSLLMLNPELPPFS
-3745 VEPSVGTMKPGARQ
+3745 IEPSVGTMKPGARQ

-3779 SIQNLQDGEQAPCI
+3779 SIQNLQDGEQVPCI

-3896 EQLDAVESL
+3896 EQLDAVESF
-3905 WTFMVDTLSL
+3905 WTFIVDTLSL

-3938 FGELLIGQKVEQA
+3938 FGELLLGQKVEQA
-3951 VNFVNEED
+3951 VNFVSEEE

-4085 VNFELTGPKALQH
+4085 VNFELTGPKALQQ
-4098 HLVTKTQNAAIG
+4098 HLVTKTQNAAID

-4117 SLCFFPQCICNLKDV
+4117 SLCFSPQCICNLKDV

-4140 GPIFAFD
+4140 GPTFAFD

-4175 MEPAAQTLVLRNNG
+4175 MEPATQTLVLRNNG

-4212 ILTPG
+4212 ILSPA

-4307 IDQKDLSFSPEGELK
+4307 IDQKDLCFSPEGELK

-4328 SCNVQIHFSPHQR
+4328 SCNVQIHFSPHQC
-4341 IRPFTAELQAK
+4341 IRPFIAELQAK

-4429 MEVPFQVTFAP
+4429 MEVSFQVTFAP

-4450 NLSCFVEGSSSPLTL
+4450 NLSCFVEGSSSPITF

-4503 CCSIAPVIE
+4503 GYSIAPVIE

-4524 QPHQNTAFT
+4524 EPHQNTAFT
-4533 ITYRPMTMTA
+4533 ITYRPMTMTT
-4543 SGQKHQG
+4543 SGKKHQG

-4561 ILYSLQGTAD
+4561 MLYSLQGTAD

-4578 IEHELPA
+4578 IVHELPA

-4650 FNTKVTFRNHETSEY
+4650 FNTKVTFRHHETGEY

-4690 RAASATI
+4690 RAASATV

-4709 TTDCKSRDIIVP
+4709 TTECKSRDIVVP
-4721 PHHTVPGQSKGVL
+4721 PQHTVPGQSKGVL

-4784 RSHTITVKFINYARF
+4784 RSHTVTVKFINYARF
-4799 KTSYFCKTDYP
+4799 KTTYFCKTDYP

-4818 SVTPGFHAGSQA
+4818 SVTPGFHVGSEA

-4878 SGGNIIIPFKNVFL
+4878 AGGNIIIPFKNVFL

-4898 FLVDNHHFTV
+4898 YLVDNHHFIV

-4928 PPDGSPGPWFGTLT
+4928 PLDGSPGPWFGTLT
-4942 ISSQSSEGHKKPY
+4942 ISSQSSEGHRKPY
-4955 SWVYYLKGHRPEL
+4955 SWVYYLKGHRPESL
-4968 L
+4968 